1 MRAVVDPRFPARL
14 RELRQVR
21 GLSQRKLA
29 EQAFS
34 SKSELSRLERGTT
47 TPTVETAT
55 HLDKALDAGG
65 ELAEMVVEPAT
76 VGPDAASGTVR
87 RGILASEHA
96 TDGAVDIDAEIEAVE
111 LARRVQASDVSDQ
124 TLTRLQQMADRMAMA
139 YAAALPDELLP
150 QVRQHLGY
158 VTSLVDARMTI
169 AQRRRLLVAGGWLA
183 LLAATLHIDLRQGGG
198 AAEAWLAT
206 AEQMAGHVGHNEILA
221 WCYETRAWDMLTDGW
236 YREALGL
243 SQRAQTTAPAGSS
256 ALIQATAQEGRAWAR
271 MRHPAETRDAL
282 NRVARL
288 VSNLPTPENP
298 EHHYRYD
305 PAKAISYTATTLSWV
320 GDSAAEE
327 FARAA
332 IDELTAE
339 PGGVPRPRRL
349 ASARL
354 DLGLALLAADKPD
367 EASAEALAAVTSGRV
382 VPSNWWRATEVL
394 HGVEQAGAPELSAL
408 REAYREHC
416 PARQLDG

>member
-1 MRAVVDPRFPARL
+1 
-14 RELRQVR
+14 
-21 GLSQRKLA
+21 
-29 EQAFS
+29 
-34 SKSELSRLERGTT
+34 
-47 TPTVETAT
+47 
-55 HLDKALDAGG
+55 
-65 ELAEMVVEPAT
+65 
-76 VGPDAASGTVR
+76 
-87 RGILASEHA
+87 
-96 TDGAVDIDAEIEAVE
+96 
-111 LARRVQASDVSDQ
+111 
-124 TLTRLQQMADRMAMA
+124 
-139 YAAALPDELLP
+139 
-150 QVRQHLGY
+150 
-158 VTSLVDARMTI
+158 
-169 AQRRRLLVAGGWLA
+169 
-183 LLAATLHIDLRQGGG
+183 
-198 AAEAWLAT
+198 
-206 AEQMAGHVGHNEILA
+206 
-221 WCYETRAWDMLTDGW
+221 
-236 YREALGL
+236 
-243 SQRAQTTAPAGSS
+243 
-256 ALIQATAQEGRAWAR
+256 

-339 PGGVPRPRRL
+339 PGGVSRPRRL